1 MWHGV
6 TTSQHSARGDERHT
20 VRSSK
25 DPKHVGATSGHPA
38 SHRGM
43 FHAVTTVH
51 AFLRCVTEDH
61 DLMYGPRAVCF
72 ELLAGYLRT
81 GALPLIQLACMGQTG
96 SLA

>member
-1 MWHGV
+1 MVWHGV

-20 VRSSK
+20 VRSRK
-25 DPKHVGATSGHPA
+25 DPQHVGATSGHPA

-43 FHAVTTVH
+43 H

-72 ELLAGYLRT
+72 ELLAGYLRGT
-81 GALPLIQLACMGQTG
+81 CALVRCR
-96 SLA
+96 